1 MNNYQ
6 LIELKFDQAKQ
17 PKFEEKKGAGYVKF
31 GEENEYPK
39 YLLSL
44 YNESSKHGGI
54 VKGKVNYIYGK
65 GFEQDSKCNT
75 QGETWNNILKKC
87 VKDDELYRGYYLQV
101 IWNKLKQIAEIY
113 HIEFAKV
120 RVSKDLSE
128 YYVKNDWSDMREKA
142 RCYPAFN
149 VNEPFGS
156 QIFYYKEYNPS
167 SEVYPFPSYFQAL
180 NFIEAD
186 IQVSRHILG
195 NSKQGFVGSKLINLN
210 NGDPI
215 GEEHKEEVERGIL
228 KKFTGSEGK
237 RVVIMFNK
245 SRDNAAEIL
254 DLGQTMLTKE
264 DFTNVNNLIQMEI
277 FAGHQITSSQLFGI
291 PGSSAFSRNEL
302 RDAYEIFNKTYVQE
316 RQGEF
321 NQIFTKLRNY
331 KGEQGE
337 FTIVPVEP
345 LGFEFSEQIM
355 AQNLT
360 KDEIRILMGREPLDS
375 AIKTQAQII
384 SDNINLLSPL
394 VANKVLESMTPD
406 EIRSLAGLIPKVE
419 ANPLPSDAPI
429 QQNDAIKNL
438 TGRQYQNI
446 MRIVR
451 HFGNGKL
458 SKEQASLMLRNGFG
472 LTDTEINGFLGI
484 DNDPLTDDEVQKFSA
499 HPDDSLIYEFSN
511 TGDLLE
517 DYQILSERP
526 TRDIFAEIS
535 ALNQLEANVLGL
547 IEKDKRVTPDV
558 IAKTLNTD
566 VDVVDEVLKKLYKQG
581 VIKEKITKIGLDQSI
596 ERIIEK
602 PIADL
607 KGKKP
612 SDKVTELMIRYVYSG
627 PEDDRNRPFCAKM
640 MQLAKT
646 KIYSRSQIEAISE
659 RLGYSVWD
667 RRGGWFTQPDGT
679 HRPYCRHEWKT
690 LIVKKK

>member
-1 MNNYQ
+1 MENYR
-6 LIELKFDQAKQ
+6 LIELKFDQAEQ
-17 PKFEEKKGAGYVKF
+17 PKFAEKKGKGYIEF
-31 GEENEYPK
+31 GKDNNYPV

-54 VKGKVNYIYGK
+54 VKGKVNYIFGK
-65 GFEQDSKCNT
+65 GFEVDSKCNT
-75 QGETWNNILKKC
+75 KGETWNNVLKKC

-101 IWNKLKQIAEIY
+101 IWNKLGQIAEVY
-113 HIEFAKV
+113 HIDFAKV
-120 RVSKDLSE
+120 RTNKELTE
-128 YYVKNDWSDMREKA
+128 FYIKNDWTDFKEKP
-142 RCYPAFN
+142 RLYPAFN
-149 VNEPFGS
+149 PNQAYGS

-180 NFIEAD
+180 NYIEAD

-291 PGSSAFSRNEL
+291 PGTSAFSRNEL

-331 KGEQGE
+331 KGEAGE
-337 FTIVPVEP
+337 FNIVPVEP
-345 LGFEFSEQIM
+345 LGFEFSETII
-355 AQNLT
+355 AANLT
-360 KDEIRILMGREPLDS
+360 QNEIRQMMGREPLQVGEVTTTGNT
-375 AIKTQAQII
+375 AIPVQQ
-384 SDNINLLSPL
+384 
-394 VANKVLESMTPD
+394 
-406 EIRSLAGLIPKVE
+406 E
-419 ANPLPSDAPI
+419 AAKSNE
-429 QQNDAIKNL
+429 NIKNL

-458 SKEQASLMLRNGFG
+458 TKEQASLMLRNGFG
-472 LTDTEINGFLGI
+472 LNDEEINGFLGI

-499 HPDDSLIYEFSN
+499 HPDDYLIQEFAN
-511 TGDLLE
+511 TGDSLDSFE
-517 DYQILSERP
+517 ILHSQP
-526 TRDIFAEIS
+526 TRNIFAEIS

-547 IEKDKRVTPDV
+547 LEKDKRITPEV
-558 IAKTLNTD
+558 MAKTLNTS
-566 VDVVDEVLKKLYKQG
+566 VDVIDEVLKKLYKDG
-581 VIKEKITKIGLDQSI
+581 VIKEKITKVGLDETI

-602 PIADL
+602 PVRDL

-612 SDKVTELMIRYVYSG
+612 SDKVTQLMIRYTYSG

-640 MQLAKT
+640 MQLSKT
-646 KIYSRSQIEAISE
+646 KVWSRAQIEAISE

-667 RRGGWFTQPDGT
+667 RRGGWFTEPDGS
-679 HRPYCRHEWKT
+679 HRPYCRHSWKT
-690 LIVKKK
+690 LIVKEK

>member
-1 MNNYQ
+1 MENYR
-6 LIELKFDQAKQ
+6 LIELKFDQAEQ
-17 PKFEEKKGAGYVKF
+17 PKFAEKKGKGYIEF
-31 GEENEYPK
+31 GKDNNYPV

-54 VKGKVNYIYGK
+54 VKGKVNYIFGK
-65 GFEQDSKCNT
+65 GFEVDSKCNT
-75 QGETWNNILKKC
+75 KGETWNNVLKKC

-101 IWNKLKQIAEIY
+101 IWNKLGQIAEVY
-113 HIEFAKV
+113 HIDFAKV
-120 RVSKDLSE
+120 RTNKELTE
-128 YYVKNDWSDMREKA
+128 FYIKNDWTDFKEKP
-142 RCYPAFN
+142 RLYPAFN
-149 VNEPFGS
+149 PNQAYGS

-291 PGSSAFSRNEL
+291 PGTSAFSRNEL

-331 KGEQGE
+331 KGEAGE
-337 FTIVPVEP
+337 FNIVPVEP

-360 KDEIRILMGREPLDS
+360 KDEIRILMGREPLDQ

-384 SDNINLLSPL
+384 SDNINSLSPL

-406 EIRSLAGLIPKVE
+406 EIRSLAGLVPKVE
-419 ANPLPSDAPI
+419 GNGLPNNTPI
-429 QQNDAIKNL
+429 TQNENIKNL

-451 HFGNGKL
+451 NFGNGKL
-458 SKEQASLMLRNGFG
+458 TKEQASLMLRNGFG
-472 LTDTEINGFLGI
+472 LNDEEINGFLGI

-499 HPDDSLIYEFSN
+499 HPDDYLIQEFAN
-511 TGDLLE
+511 TGDSLDSFE
-517 DYQILSERP
+517 ILHSQP
-526 TRDIFAEIS
+526 TRNIFAEIS

-547 IEKDKRVTPDV
+547 LEKDKRITPEV
-558 IAKTLNTD
+558 MAKTLNTSTD
-566 VDVVDEVLKKLYKQG
+566 VIDEVLKKLYKDG
-581 VIKEKITKIGLDQSI
+581 VIKEKITKVGLDETI

-602 PIADL
+602 PVRDL

-612 SDKVTELMIRYVYSG
+612 SDKVTQLMIRYTYSG

-646 KIYSRSQIEAISE
+646 KVWSRSQIEAISE

-667 RRGGWFTQPDGT
+667 RRGGWFTEPDGS
-679 HRPYCRHEWKT
+679 HRPYCRHSWKT
-690 LIVKKK
+690 LIVKEK

>member
-1 MNNYQ
+1 MENYR
-6 LIELKFDQAKQ
+6 LIELKFDQAEQ
-17 PKFEEKKGAGYVKF
+17 PKFTEKKGKGYIEF
-31 GEENEYPK
+31 GKDNNYPV

-75 QGETWNNILKKC
+75 QGETWNNVLKKC
-87 VKDDELYRGYYLQV
+87 VKDDELYRGYYLQI
-101 IWNKLKQIAEIY
+101 IWNKLGQIAEVY

-120 RVSKDLSE
+120 RTNKELTE
-128 YYVKNDWSDMREKA
+128 FYVKNDWTDFKEKP
-142 RCYPAFN
+142 RVYPAFN
-149 VNEPFGS
+149 PNKAYGS

-291 PGSSAFSRNEL
+291 PGTSAFSRNEL

-331 KGEQGE
+331 KGEAGE
-337 FTIVPVEP
+337 FNIVPVEP
-345 LGFEFSEQIM
+345 LGFEFSEAII
-355 AQNLT
+355 AANLT
-360 KDEIRILMGREPLDS
+360 QNEIRQMMGREPLQVGEVTSDG
-375 AIKTQAQII
+375 KTPSEVPVQQI
-384 SDNINLLSPL
+384 
-394 VANKVLESMTPD
+394 
-406 EIRSLAGLIPKVE
+406 
-419 ANPLPSDAPI
+419 
-429 QQNDAIKNL
+429 QNDAIKNL

-472 LTDTEINGFLGI
+472 LNDEEINGFLGI

-499 HPDDSLIYEFSN
+499 HPDDYLIQEFAN
-511 TGDLLE
+511 TGDSLDSFE
-517 DYQILSERP
+517 ILHSHP
-526 TRDIFAEIS
+526 TRNIFAEIS
-535 ALNQLEANVLGL
+535 SLNQLEANVLGL
-547 IEKDKRVTPDV
+547 LEKDKRITPEV
-558 IAKTLNTD
+558 MAKTLNTSTD
-566 VDVVDEVLKKLYKQG
+566 VIDEVLKKLFKDG
-581 VIKEKITKIGLDQSI
+581 VIKEKITKVGLDETI

-602 PIADL
+602 PVRDL
-607 KGKKP
+607 RGKKP
-612 SDKVTELMIRYVYSG
+612 SDKVTQLMIRYTYSG

-646 KIYSRSQIEAISE
+646 KIWSRSQIEQISE

-667 RRGGWFTQPDGT
+667 RRGGWFTEPDGN
-679 HRPYCRHEWKT
+679 HRPYCRHSWKT
-690 LIVKKK
+690 LIVKEK